1 LIFSCSGYI
10 IIKHSKLVGINE
22 GVIFL
27 KLSTKGRYGL
37 LAMEVLKDAY
47 GNGPVSVNTIANEK
61 NISEAYL
68 EQLFSLL
75 KKTGLITSIRG
86 AQGGYEL
93 ARNPDDITIGEVL
106 RALEGEVELSCCD
119 GDVPSCKEDSPC
131 RMKSVLDRI
140 ESGISELTESI
151 SLSEL

>member
-1 LIFSCSGYI
+1 M
-10 IIKHSKLVGINE
+10 
-22 GVIFL
+22 

-37 LAMEVLKDAY
+37 MAMEVLKDAY
-47 GNGPVSVNTIANEK
+47 GEGPVSVNTIAVEK

-75 KKTGLITSIRG
+75 KKNGLITSIRG

-93 ARNPDDITIGEVL
+93 ARPPEEISIGEVI
-106 RALEGEVELSCCD
+106 RSLEGDVELSCCD
-119 GDVPSCKEDSPC
+119 GDTPSCSEDSPC

-140 ESGISELTESI
+140 ESGISKITDSI

>member
-1 LIFSCSGYI
+1 M
-10 IIKHSKLVGINE
+10 
-22 GVIFL
+22 

-37 LAMEVLKDAY
+37 MAMEVLKDAY
-47 GNGPVSVNTIANEK
+47 GEGPVSVNTIAVEK

-75 KKTGLITSIRG
+75 KKNGLITSIRG

-93 ARNPDDITIGEVL
+93 ARPPEEISIGEVI
-106 RALEGEVELSCCD
+106 RSLEGDVELSCCD
-119 GDVPSCKEDSPC
+119 GDIPSCSEDSPC

-140 ESGISELTESI
+140 ESGISKITDSI